1 VVETGHQIVAGER
14 PSAARAAGDD
24 VVFYSPIAS
33 TPQRAKAVT
42 PIRRPRHH
50 PAIISA
56 ARFST
61 RSRSVVG
68 DVAMLEFETTIVGK
82 YVNGVDFICCDDTG
96 HIAEL
101 RVMIRPLQA
110 INA

>member
-1 VVETGHQIVAGER
+1 
-14 PSAARAAGDD
+14 
-24 VVFYSPIAS
+24 VFLN
-33 TPQRAKAVT
+33 TKQV
-42 PIRRPRHH
+42 
-50 PAIISA
+50 
-56 ARFST
+56 
-61 RSRSVVG
+61 VVG

-82 YVNGVDFICCDDTG
+82 YVNGVDIICCDDTG